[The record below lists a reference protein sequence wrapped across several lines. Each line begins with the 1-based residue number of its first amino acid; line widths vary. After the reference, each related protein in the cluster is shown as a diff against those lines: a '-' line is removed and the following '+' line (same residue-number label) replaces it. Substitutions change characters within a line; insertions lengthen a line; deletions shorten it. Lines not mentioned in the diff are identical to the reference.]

1 MQRARSPLT
10 LADVDGLAWE
20 KGAAGLLPAVVQ
32 HAATLQIL
40 MLAWMDRAALVETLE
55 SGEATFFSR
64 SRGTRWRKGETSG
77 NRLAVQ
83 QLLAD
88 CDGDAI
94 LVSVLPTGPACHEGS
109 VSCFGAD
116 DAPGVGW
123 LSKLE
128 QTIAERAESDPE
140 QSYTARLLQEGV
152 SRTAQKVGEEAVE
165 TVIASLTGPDSALS
179 DEAADLLYHL
189 LVLLRAR
196 GMRLEQVLETMRR
209 RGA

>member
-10 LADVDGLAWE
+10 LADIDGLAWD

-55 SGEATFFSR
+55 HGEATFFSR
-64 SRGTRWRKGETSG
+64 SRGARWRKGETSG
-77 NRLAVQ
+77 NRLVVQ

-88 CDGDAI
+88 CDGDAL
-94 LVSVLPTGPACHEGS
+94 LVSVLPMGPACHEGA
-109 VSCFGAD
+109 VSCFGAEE
-116 DAPGVGW
+116 APGVGW

-128 QTIAERAESDPE
+128 QTIAERAGADPE
-140 QSYTARLLQEGV
+140 QSYTARLMDEGV
-152 SRTAQKVGEEAVE
+152 NRIAQKVGEEAVE
-165 TVIASLTGPDSALS
+165 TVIASLTGTDAALS

-189 LVLLRAR
+189 LVLLRVR